1 MLHTLNDLF
10 LAVIVAS
17 EDKASVYPK
26 VIYNDVHNT
35 QKILLCIRCTN
46 EVVLHPN
53 SSSMCRHQKKKARR
67 WTEIL
72 FEVFLLLLLPFF
84 FSTFDAMAFS
94 MTEKGG
100 RCGWVR
106 EKRV

>member
-46 EVVLHPN
+46 EVVHPN
-53 SSSMCRHQKKKARR
+53 SSSMCRHQKKEERR

-72 FEVFLLLLLPFF
+72 FEVFLLLLP